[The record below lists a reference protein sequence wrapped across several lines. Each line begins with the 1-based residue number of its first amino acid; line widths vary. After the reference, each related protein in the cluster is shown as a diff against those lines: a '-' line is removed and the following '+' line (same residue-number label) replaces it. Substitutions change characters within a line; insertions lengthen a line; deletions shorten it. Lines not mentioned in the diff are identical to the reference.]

1 MDMPASAYKDKTE
14 GGEKRRLVEESEN
27 SSKHTVCVDA
37 ARQSKGKWRREKE
50 EEGED
55 RRTFIGPSWTSVFFF
70 FLVEIERILARF
82 YSC

>member
-1 MDMPASAYKDKTE
+1 M
-14 GGEKRRLVEESEN
+14 EESEN
-27 SSKHTVCVDA
+27 SSEHTVCVDA

-55 RRTFIGPSWTSVFFF
+55 RRTGGPSSGPAGRRSSFFF
-70 FLVEIERILARF
+70 VEIERILARF